1 MKYVQHINLPSL
13 CFNCA
18 CKFSKIDVLL
28 EPVIILSYGIG
39 GNLPELLSNTESLN
53 WKKQILHYI
62 QSSCLSWS
70 RNNIFIRT
78 PGQALF
84 ELLTDSCPILR
95 VGLNRDSSSVFC
107 CCSNIALFLL
117 RSASV
122 AAFSTA
128 NLFSSAFISLFN
140 SCTWLECVCSRVFI
154 ASWCLQFEFCYR
166 LNIITSRKNV
176 SIHSKRLLFILLF

>member
-1 MKYVQHINLPSL
+1 MVLEEICQSYYQTPNRWTEK
-13 CFNCA
+13 
-18 CKFSKIDVLL
+18 SKSYIIYG
-28 EPVIILSYGIG
+28 VIVATVISV
-39 GNLPELLSNTESLN
+39 
-53 WKKQILHYI
+53 H
-62 QSSCLSWS
+62 
-70 RNNIFIRT
+70 NISIHT

-84 ELLTDSCPILR
+84 ALLTDSCPILR

-140 SCTWLECVCSRVFI
+140 SCTWLVCVCSRVLI
-154 ASWCLQFEFCYR
+154 ASWCLQFEFCYGYWILSR
-166 LNIITSRKNV
+166 LKKCV
-176 SIHSKRLLFILLF
+176 YVHSYKRLLFILL